1 MSKKPTVALAAL
13 ITAFALTALFT
24 AAGYLDALNHSLAE
38 AVQSLEAPALTA
50 FMIAVTTIGEWFV
63 YAPAAL
69 LLLVI
74 PKTRRKIG
82 LPVTLT
88 LAASA
93 ALNVTLKMLFAIPRP
108 DAHRLIAETGYGFP
122 SGHAMNSTAFVGI
135 CVFLF
140 IRGVHKYSQKV
151 FIVCLSVLF
160 LLLMGLSRVY
170 LGVHNPTD
178 ILGGY
183 LAGFIILAS
192 SIMVIEKKHG

>member
-1 MSKKPTVALAAL
+1 MYGNREVW
-13 ITAFALTALFT
+13 
-24 AAGYLDALNHSLAE
+24 YLDALNHSLAE
-38 AVQSLEAPALTA
+38 AVQALEAPALTA

-69 LLLVI
+69 LLLII

-82 LPVTLT
+82 LPVMLT

-93 ALNVTLKMLFAIPRP
+93 TLNVTLKMLFAIPRP
-108 DAHRLIAETGYGFP
+108 DAHRLIVETGYGFP

-140 IRGVHKYSQKV
+140 IRGSHKYGHKV

-160 LLLMGLSRVY
+160 LILMGLSRVY

-183 LAGFIILAS
+183 LAGLIILAS
-192 SIMVIEKKHG
+192 SILFIEKKHL